1 MILLKKLKALQARLH
16 ALQPL
21 LKCSMHL
28 PVIAF
33 NFFLPTKISR
43 QKIPTN
49 IWKSKASSWR
59 NVSTVTAQ
67 KIC

>member
-43 QKIPTN
+43 QKFRQIYGN
-49 IWKSKASSWR
+49 LKQA
-59 NVSTVTAQ
+59 AGEM
-67 KIC
+67 